1 MMIVSCDAN
10 DDDKGNDENG
20 DDDQWDYVTCGDQK

>member
-1 MMIVSCDAN
+1 MIVSCDAN
-10 DDDKGNDENG
+10 DDDKGNDEND